1 MQPSEQ
7 RCPSC
12 NCEVAFEEGQKI
24 RFCENCGKPLTFS
37 MPKNCG
43 LETEKEQISEPEA
56 MLERACALINLDEY
70 EIAESVLNTLLEEFP
85 QYSDGYLVKLI
96 CRLRLKNINDLWN
109 VDVPIDSFEEY
120 RQAVLYGSPYQLNR
134 LANLRD
140 NNNAVIQ
147 ARREKEET
155 AKRKTVEYL
164 KVLVLQLQE
173 SVDADNA
180 FLRANQNTGTLPRWR
195 KILRVAE
202 KAFMYA
208 VTGFFVFAGLFVAG
222 FFLFAAPFAVR
233 LVFILLR
240 DRKTKHLLIKKHETT
255 QRLEKETA
263 QLLEAKR
270 QLSELT
276 ASTAANGQ
284 L

>member
-1 MQPSEQ
+1 MQPSNQ
-7 RCPSC
+7 RCPGC
-12 NCEVAFEEGQKI
+12 NCVVVFEEGQKV

-43 LETEKEQISEPEA
+43 LVMEREQASEPEA
-56 MLERACALINLDEY
+56 MLERACALISLDEY
-70 EIAESVLNTLLEEFP
+70 EIAESVLNTLLEDFP

-109 VDVPIDSFEEY
+109 VEVPIDLFEEY

-140 NNNAVIQ
+140 SNSAVIQ
-147 ARREKEET
+147 AKREKEEI
-155 AKRKTVEYL
+155 AKRKTVAYL
-164 KVLVLQLQE
+164 QTLVLQLQE

-180 FLRANQNTGTLPRWR
+180 FLRINQNVGTLPRWR

-202 KAFMYA
+202 KVFMYA
-208 VTGFFVFAGLFVAG
+208 VTGFFMFAGLFVLG

-240 DRKTKHLLIKKHETT
+240 DRKTKQLLIKKHETT
-255 QRLEKETA
+255 QRLEKENA

-270 QLSELT
+270 RLSEQI
-276 ASTAANGQ
+276 ASTSANGK